1 MSISIKKSFIRDK
14 NGILRVSNIGGI
26 PELSCYDSQSIVEKQ
41 ILQDENKSLKAALAQ
56 HKDENDTMKNTVHE
70 LAIKLEKAKIE
81 LLETLSEKNQ
91 LVKVSDATLSDLKE
105 KNYEIDN
112 LTDVLKKTKTENENK
127 KQEIKTVLKNK
138 EREVANLLLKNEG
151 LNESLNKD

>member
-1 MSISIKKSFIRDK
+1 
-14 NGILRVSNIGGI
+14 
-26 PELSCYDSQSIVEKQ
+26 
-41 ILQDENKSLKAALAQ
+41 
-56 HKDENDTMKNTVHE
+56 MKNTVHE
-70 LAIKLEKAKIE
+70 LAIRLEKAKIE

-127 KQEIKTVLKNK
+127 KQEIKTSSKVLKNK